1 MNIKNIKFIE
11 KAKLIHGD
19 KYNYT
24 KSNYIKNYEKVCIIC
39 PEHGEFWQRPN
50 DHLSGNGC
58 PTCWRER
65 RGKHKKISLET
76 FLNKA
81 KEIHGNK
88 YNYSKVAFNS
98 VMDKVCIIC
107 PEHGEFWQTPNDH
120 VNNKRNC
127 PQCAH
132 RSYKKTTEEFINE
145 SILKFGNKYDYSK
158 VNYISNKTKVCIIC
172 PEHGEFWQTPKVHL
186 RSIDGCP
193 KCTNEKN
200 GLIKRLTLN
209 KFIKKARA
217 IHGNKYDY
225 SNVTYFNTD
234 SKVCIICPEHGEFWQ
249 CPHNHIGSKQGCPY
263 CTNSHLENEISL
275 VLKSNNIIFKR
286 EMGFE
291 WLKYKKKLWLDF
303 YLPDYNIAIECQGE
317 QHFNKFRWEKD
328 ETKLKERQLRDKI
341 KKELCEKH
349 NIKILYYSYKKFNDE
364 IITNKD
370 EIIKLL

>member
-107 PEHGEFWQTPNDH
+107 PEHGEFWQTP
-120 VNNKRNC
+120 
-127 PQCAH
+127 
-132 RSYKKTTEEFINE
+132 
-145 SILKFGNKYDYSK
+145 
-158 VNYISNKTKVCIIC
+158 
-172 PEHGEFWQTPKVHL
+172 KVHL

-200 GLIKRLTLN
+200 GVIKRLTLN